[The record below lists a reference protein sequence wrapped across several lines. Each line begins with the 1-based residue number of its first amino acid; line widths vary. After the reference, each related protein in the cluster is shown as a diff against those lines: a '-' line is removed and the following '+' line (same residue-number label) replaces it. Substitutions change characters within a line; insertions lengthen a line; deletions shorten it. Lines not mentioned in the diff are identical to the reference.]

1 MFTKT
6 DGFVNMQKHEMV
18 YLFHVKLHCFTD
30 CNTNIKEVKHY
41 DEDNEADIWG
51 VSLRDE
57 LLRE

>member
-1 MFTKT
+1 
-6 DGFVNMQKHEMV
+6 MQKNEMV

-41 DEDNEADIWG
+41 DEDNETDIWG

-57 LLRE
+57 LLHE